1 MCDCTDNSLVV
12 DYKPIEAGKQIN
24 AGKILFSDDTVKN
37 IKSVL
42 DIVQITALIAGGVIL
57 LILFIIYLLN
67 ACKCNQEKGVDKF
80 LTGYDAELELFS
92 KMSTIEQQEYLNM
105 SRDAKLSKY
114 PQLI

>member
-12 DYKPIEAGKQIN
+12 EYKPIDAGTQIKS
-24 AGKILFSDDTVKN
+24 GKILFKEDTVKN

-67 ACKCNQEKGVDKF
+67 ACNCNKGKDRF
-80 LTGYDAELELFS
+80 LSGYDAELEIFTKL
-92 KMSTIEQQEYLNM
+92 IPEARQDYLNM
-105 SRDAKLSKY
+105 SRAEKLQKY

>member
-12 DYKPIEAGKQIN
+12 EYKPITSGKQIN

-37 IKSVL
+37 IKTVL
-42 DIVQITALIAGGVIL
+42 DIVQITALIAGAVIL

-67 ACKCNQEKGVDKF
+67 ACKCNEKGIDKF

-92 KMSTIEQQEYLNM
+92 KMNPAEQQEYLNM
-105 SRDAKLSKY
+105 SRDAKLIKY